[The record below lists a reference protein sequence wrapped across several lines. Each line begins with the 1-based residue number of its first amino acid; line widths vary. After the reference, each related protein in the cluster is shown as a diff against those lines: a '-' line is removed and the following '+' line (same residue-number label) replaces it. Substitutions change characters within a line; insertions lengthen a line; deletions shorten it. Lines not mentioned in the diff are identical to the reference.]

1 MASNK
6 FENQLFRRK
15 ILESVIRKY
24 EEYEECCRKEEKEN
38 QQKCELK
45 SGFLE
50 MI

>member
-24 EEYEECCRKEEKEN
+24 EECCRKKEKTN

-45 SGFLE
+45 SGFLG